1 MSREFPCAT
10 VQDIEDAIGASDM
23 DGETSPMNNGKF
35 LAALYQLAMDMQ
47 DSAAVVELSKIHP
60 AVAAVASGVMGDTAG
75 TQAMLDAKRRGATD
89 EKALK
94 EALLSVFY
102 DMLLDESKLGTVLK
116 YGGSF
121 LESMI
126 N

>member
-1 MSREFPCAT
+1 
-10 VQDIEDAIGASDM
+10 
-23 DGETSPMNNGKF
+23 
-35 LAALYQLAMDMQ
+35 
-47 DSAAVVELSKIHP
+47 
-60 AVAAVASGVMGDTAG
+60 
-75 TQAMLDAKRRGATD
+75 MLDAKRRGATD